1 MAPGAAVVGGVCPR
15 VQNPLSRAQAPLSGR
30 GRCPGRVPS
39 PTFPSLTWLWSPD
52 MWLHLRCRVPDKW
65 MARVPR
71 TEWPRRRTVLHVGH
85 VRTLQFGSRWGLAV
99 NSDRRQCT
107 VGTRVMLAVSS
118 CPALGGDP
126 FQGTGLIFTHL
137 DLTPV
142 LKMLWPQQTSS
153 HRSSRWGKLNNIS
166 DTLRRDS
173 PPRLVYWLFAA
184 MTETV
189 FLAPLLAPSAPVA
202 PEAPNPHSGN
212 HRRPITCNA
221 KLPVMGNRPKD
232 KLACV
237 CHPQCH
243 GDWHWQEHRF
253 SGGNQEWCRDLGEV
267 MWRWLHSEFVYL
279 GQARGGREVGLL
291 ATRCLAMLPFPT
303 LTRTWSAAS
312 ALSRFPAVPGSP
324 PTRLSDDS

>member
-1 MAPGAAVVGGVCPR
+1 MAPGAAVVGGVCHR
-15 VQNPLSRAQAPLSGR
+15 VQNPLSGAQAPLSGR

-52 MWLHLRCRVPDKW
+52 MWLHSRCRVPDKW

-71 TEWPRRRTVLHVGH
+71 TKWPRRRTVLHVGH
-85 VRTLQFGSRWGLAV
+85 VCTLQFGSRWGLAV

-107 VGTRVMLAVSS
+107 VGTRVMRTVSS

-137 DLTPV
+137 DLSPV
-142 LKMLWPQQTSS
+142 LKMLWPQQTSP

-173 PPRLVYWLFAA
+173 PPRLVYWLLAA
-184 MTETV
+184 TTETV
-189 FLAPLLAPSAPVA
+189 FLAVLRRAMWACDGQPLLAPSAPVA
-202 PEAPNPHSGN
+202 PEAPNPHSEN
-212 HRRPITCNA
+212 HRSQTGRCSRTFHNHPLTVWYGPITCNA
-221 KLPVMGNRPKD
+221 KIPVMGNRPKD

-243 GDWHWQEHRF
+243 GDWH
-253 SGGNQEWCRDLGEV
+253 
-267 MWRWLHSEFVYL
+267 
-279 GQARGGREVGLL
+279 
-291 ATRCLAMLPFPT
+291 
-303 LTRTWSAAS
+303 
-312 ALSRFPAVPGSP
+312 
-324 PTRLSDDS
+324 